1 MKVIETVVNQFSEQN
16 EGFFLQMLGP
26 LLASALRNFVT
37 GKGNKLHVKELYEEM
52 KES

>member
-1 MKVIETVVNQFSEQN
+1 MKVTETAVNQCSEQK
-16 EGFFLQMLGP
+16 EWFFVQMLGP
-26 LLASALRNFVT
+26 LLANVLMNFVT